1 MFRASTVV
9 PSDLPRPTV
18 VPSDPDGLRA
28 RFVSWRR
35 WLNGP
40 GQRTGLIVFFAL
52 VSAHM
57 FEHIAQAVQV
67 FVLGWPRS
75 QSLGLVGL
83 IWPWLIQ
90 SEWLHYGDVTATLV
104 GICLFRPSFTGEAGR
119 WWTAALVVSV
129 WHLFEH
135 SLLLGQAL
143 TGHDL
148 FGASVP
154 TSV

>member
-1 MFRASTVV
+1 MFRASTAV

-52 VSAHM
+52 V
-57 FEHIAQAVQV
+57 I
-67 FVLGWPRS
+67 
-75 QSLGLVGL
+75 
-83 IWPWLIQ
+83 
-90 SEWLHYGDVTATLV
+90 
-104 GICLFRPSFTGEAGR
+104 
-119 WWTAALVVSV
+119 SV

-154 TSV
+154 TSVLQVFMPRVELHLAYNGVVLVAMLMALAYLRAQATRQGLGG